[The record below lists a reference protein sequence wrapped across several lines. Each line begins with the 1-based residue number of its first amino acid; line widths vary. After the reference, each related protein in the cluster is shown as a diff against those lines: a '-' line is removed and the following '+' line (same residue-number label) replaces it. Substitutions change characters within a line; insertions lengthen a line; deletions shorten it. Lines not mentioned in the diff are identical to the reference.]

1 MTMRTLLAVIVALT
15 FGSCAPN
22 VYEDLYEVTSV
33 VTKPNEGPI
42 EVYSSSRDFVRTD
55 IKMTNDSIFLM
66 EAVGQYNKLVVTQ
79 SFDYLSVV
87 DFKEGNNEEGEPFEL
102 SLINADST
110 CVTTYLLYDLNN
122 HYE

>member
-1 MTMRTLLAVIVALT
+1 MRTLLAVIVALT

-22 VYEDLYEVTSV
+22 VYGDLYEVTSV

-42 EVYSSSRDFVRTD
+42 EVYSSARDFVRTD

-66 EAVGQYNKLVVTQ
+66 EAVGQDNKLVVTQ

>member
-1 MTMRTLLAVIVALT
+1 MKTLLAVIVALT

-33 VTKPNEGPI
+33 VIKPNEGSI
-42 EVYSSSRDFVRTD
+42 EVCSSARDFVRTD
-55 IKMTNDSIFLM
+55 VKMTNDSIFLM
-66 EAVGQYNKLVVTQ
+66 EAVGQDNKLVVTQ